1 MHMVFKKKYINDF
14 KMEIQFHRLLNRF
27 NELISFSLARMKLMH
42 IVVPH
47 TSDQFFFNEP
57 NRYVSDY

>member
-1 MHMVFKKKYINDF
+1 MVFKKKYINDF
-14 KMEIQFHRLLNRF
+14 KMEIQFYRLLNRF

-47 TSDQFFFNEP
+47 TSDQLFF
-57 NRYVSDY
+57 